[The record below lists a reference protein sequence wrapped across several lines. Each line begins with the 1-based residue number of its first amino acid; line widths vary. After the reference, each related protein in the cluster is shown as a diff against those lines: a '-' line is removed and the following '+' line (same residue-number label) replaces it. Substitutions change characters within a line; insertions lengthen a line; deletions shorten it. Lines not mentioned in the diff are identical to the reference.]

1 MAKKSLTEIKKEFTP
16 LLDDN
21 GKRYI
26 PVSIRVEDS
35 ILSPFSPK
43 GNPTI
48 SSEFAEFLDSQYTEM
63 TANDQLHIDIE
74 CDTIDDDEK
83 ILYEGA
89 IRSYYKAAE
98 TRKTKELF
106 RNNIIAL
113 IMVIIGIVVLTV
125 SVLFYVFSHEIVGE
139 IIDIVAWVFVWEAV
153 DLFFLRSPTLI
164 RERMKCRHFI
174 EAEITYS
181 NTQKQQNVA

>member
-1 MAKKSLTEIKKEFTP
+1 MKTKSLTDIKKEFSP
-16 LLDDN
+16 LLDEN

-26 PVSIRVEDS
+26 PVSVRVEDS

-48 SSEFAEFLDSQYTEM
+48 SSEFAEFLNVQYTEM
-63 TANDQLHIDIE
+63 KEKDQLHIDIE
-74 CDTIDDDEK
+74 CDTIDDEER

-89 IRSYYKAAE
+89 IRSYYKAEE
-98 TRKTKELF
+98 TRKEKELI

-113 IMVIIGIVVLTV
+113 IMLVIGIIVLTV

-139 IIDIVAWVFVWEAV
+139 IIDIVAWVFVWESV
-153 DLFFLRSPTLI
+153 DLFFLHAPVLI
-164 RERMKCRHFI
+164 RERQKCKHFI

-181 NTQKQQNVA
+181 YTENQRNVA

>member
-1 MAKKSLTEIKKEFTP
+1 MKNKSLTDVKKEFSP
-16 LLDDN
+16 LLDEN

-26 PVSIRVEDS
+26 PVSVRVEDS

-48 SSEFAEFLDSQYTEM
+48 SGEFAEFLDSQYTEM
-63 TANDQLHIDIE
+63 KANDQLHIDIE
-74 CDTIDDDEK
+74 CDTIDDEER

-89 IRSYYKAAE
+89 IRSYYKAEE
-98 TRKTKELF
+98 TRKTKELV

-125 SVLFYVFSHEIVGE
+125 SVIFYIFSHEIVGE

-164 RERMKCRHFI
+164 REKLKCKHFI
-174 EAEITYS
+174 GAEITYS
-181 NTQKQQNVA
+181 YTQKQQNVA